1 MQVPAITDGELLV
14 LKTLWEESPLP
25 ASQIAQRLGAR
36 VGWSKNTAYTF
47 ITRLVDK
54 GVVRRTDPGYLCAPL
69 VTRAQVGVSEGR
81 TFLKKLYGGS
91 LSMMVLSFVKEERLT
106 RQELDELRALIA
118 QEGEDE
124 HA

>member
-25 ASQIAQRLGAR
+25 AAQIAQRLGES

-47 ITRLVDK
+47 IARLVDK

-91 LSMMVLSFVKEERLT
+91 LSMMVASFVKEERLT
-106 RQELDELRALIA
+106 RQELDELRALITG
-118 QEGEDE
+118 EGEDG